1 MKQTIAQTPCLQ
13 ALFLYFLC
21 FEMVMVRSDW
31 GYLDYTGSLRSIK
44 LLLYEQHWT
53 IVMSAAAQDV

>member
-1 MKQTIAQTPCLQ
+1 MKQPITQTPCLQ

-21 FEMVMVRSDW
+21 FEMVMVHSDW
-31 GYLDYTGSLRSIK
+31 GCLDYTGLPRSIR
-44 LLLYEQHWT
+44 LLLYERHWA

>member
-1 MKQTIAQTPCLQ
+1 MKQTIAQTPRLQ
-13 ALFLYFLC
+13 SLFLYFLC

-31 GYLDYTGSLRSIK
+31 GCHDYTGLPRSIQ

-53 IVMSAAAQDV
+53 IAMSAAAQDV

>member
-1 MKQTIAQTPCLQ
+1 MKQNIAQIPCLQ
-13 ALFLYFLC
+13 TLFLYVLC

-31 GYLDYTGSLRSIK
+31 VCLDYTGLPRSIQ

-53 IVMSAAAQDV
+53 ITLSAAAQDT

>member
-1 MKQTIAQTPCLQ
+1 
-13 ALFLYFLC
+13 
-21 FEMVMVRSDW
+21 MVMVRSDW
-31 GYLDYTGSLRSIK
+31 GYLDYTGLLRSIK